1 MAIQFLQDYATKATP
16 PEAFVLGQVVEGRDE
31 ASEGHFVN
39 RGYAAYLVDG
49 KLIDR
54 FGKEVAEPAPA
65 STADDGGQGGME
77 PEVDINRANKAQLMA
92 IAQAEEVPLPKGD
105 ETTVKELRAAI
116 EEHRKTQAAPTA

>member
-1 MAIQFLQDYATKATP
+1 MTIQFLQDYATKAIP
-16 PEAFVLGQVVEGRDE
+16 PEVFALGQVVDGRDA

-39 RGYAAYLVDG
+39 RGYAAYLIDG

-54 FGKEVAEPAPA
+54 FGKEVAEPTPA
-65 STADDGGQGGME
+65 SAVDDDDRGAVE

-92 IAQAEEVPLPKGD
+92 IAQEEEVPLPKGD

-116 EEHRKTQAAPTA
+116 EEHRKAQAAPTA